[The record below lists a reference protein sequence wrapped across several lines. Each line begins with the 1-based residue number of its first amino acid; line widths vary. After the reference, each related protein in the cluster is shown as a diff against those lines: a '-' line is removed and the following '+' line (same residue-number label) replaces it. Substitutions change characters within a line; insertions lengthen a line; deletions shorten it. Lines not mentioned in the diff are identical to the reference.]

1 MLASPARL
9 QVSSLPHRMRPFD
22 LARASSLLVFVG
34 YLALARAAGNVFP
47 FSSFNMYSTERLHS
61 ASRIIAR
68 DADGHVH
75 ELDRYVAWDCEAL
88 PDIRPAACPAQ
99 WPFYHVPYLDRGA
112 LALLSERAAALP
124 DAPPVTVVRRVFR
137 LTQHPGEP
145 TLSDCTLATCRA
157 VPR

>member
-1 MLASPARL
+1 MLAPPARPR
-9 QVSSLPHRMRPFD
+9 VSSPLHCMRPLD
-22 LARASSLLVFVG
+22 LARASSVLAFLG

-68 DADGHVH
+68 DADGQVH
-75 ELDRYVAWDCEAL
+75 ELDRYLAWDCPIP
-88 PDIRPAACPAQ
+88 PDIHPRACPAQ
-99 WPFYHVPYLDRGA
+99 WPFYHVPYLDRGV
-112 LALLSERAAALP
+112 LALLRERAASLP

-137 LTQHPGEP
+137 LREQPGEP

-157 VPR
+157 LPR